1 MLFFI
6 NLALVHTTNKNDKE
20 GRKARTKDIEEVIML
35 YIGPWGDTGLSVS
48 LNLSISILIFFN
60 FRRIPTGASLLN
72 YSQSLPEV
80 IVLKGRR
87 SVFFLPGSDLVLN
100 LDQKYDMIYIY
111 I

>member
-1 MLFFI
+1 M
-6 NLALVHTTNKNDKE
+6 
-20 GRKARTKDIEEVIML
+20 GRYGSLRYPDQARVVFLNEFSMSL
-35 YIGPWGDTGLSVS
+35 CLSVS
-48 LNLSISILIFFN
+48 LSLSISILILIN